1 MKPRG
6 GLAWICALG
15 LTAAAGP
22 VLAAVPVELWRGG
35 DDGLTNRAFD
45 ALEKAF
51 GDATDFNPAR
61 PGEGVVKV
69 TITDHLAWR
78 QDGDVLRATA
88 PYEIS
93 RAGAAPLVGKA
104 TCTET
109 TLPVC
114 ADKIVRATRKYLK
127 NR

>member
-1 MKPRG
+1 MSPLG
-6 GLAWICALG
+6 VASLTLA
-15 LTAAAGP
+15 
-22 VLAAVPVELWRGG
+22 VLVASPAFASTPVEVWKGG

-51 GDATDFNPAR
+51 EDAKDFSLAR
-61 PGEGVVKV
+61 SGEGVVKV
-69 TITDHLAWR
+69 EITNHLR
-78 QDGDVLRATA
+78 SDGALHATA
-88 PYEIS
+88 PYAIS
-93 RAGAAPLVGKA
+93 RAGAAPLVGEA

-114 ADKIVRATRKYLK
+114 ADTILSATRKYLK

>member
-1 MKPRG
+1 MKPVAI
-6 GLAWICALG
+6 LAWACLVG
-15 LTAAAGP
+15 FAAAP
-22 VLAAVPVELWRGG
+22 PAMAAVSVEVWRGG

-51 GDATDFNPAR
+51 GDAKDFSLAR
-61 PGEGVVKV
+61 AGEGVVKV
-69 TITDHLAWR
+69 EITHHLRSDAKR
-78 QDGDVLRATA
+78 HVTA
-88 PYEIS
+88 PYAIS
-93 RAGAAPLVGKA
+93 RAEAAPLVGKA

-114 ADKIVRATRKYLK
+114 ADKILSATRTYLK